1 MNGGG
6 QKGKKGKE
14 QTIIMNGEEDKTYE
28 WREGRRGKHIFVVQN
43 STNCTQQY
51 IKSSYNFVQNEEIR
65 LQIATEALIRLV
77 LSLLLSSNE

>member
-43 STNCTQQY
+43 STPTY
-51 IKSSYNFVQNEEIR
+51 
-65 LQIATEALIRLV
+65 
-77 LSLLLSSNE
+77 